1 MKINDVLRD
10 KRNRIVSV
18 RMHETVRT
26 AAKLLRS
33 ENIGAIVVKDTCETE
48 GDVVLGMLSERDL
61 LRALVDQGQRAL
73 ELPVSALMT
82 RTVISCTPQD
92 DLDHVVDL
100 MARHHIRHVP
110 VLDNEALVGVM
121 SIRDL
126 LAVWQSTAGSG
137 GKVAAPA

>member
-1 MKINDVLRD
+1 MKISDVLRD